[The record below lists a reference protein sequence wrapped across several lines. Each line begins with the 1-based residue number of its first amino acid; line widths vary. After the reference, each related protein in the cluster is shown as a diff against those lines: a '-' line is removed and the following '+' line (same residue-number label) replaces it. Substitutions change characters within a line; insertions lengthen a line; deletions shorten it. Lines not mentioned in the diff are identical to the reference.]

1 MSTTDT
7 ETERLRAQIAELQ
20 RQLGEQAARANAAV
34 AAAQERAY
42 WLHRWDLAPTSGGAL
57 WLVGGLSTQR
67 GAGPPRGGELSR
79 AWRGPAQKPIRRVR
93 MVKRRLLG

>member
-1 MSTTDT
+1 MT
-7 ETERLRAQIAELQ
+7 ELETEIERLRAQVAELE

-42 WLHRWDLAPTSGGAL
+42 WLDRWHLDLNALMATHRGVQFRAL
-57 WLVGGLSTQR
+57 I
-67 GAGPPRGGELSR
+67 R
-79 AWRGPAQKPIRRVR
+79 AARSPVRRVR